1 MNIEMYKIKEFDEA
15 VMVPCSLCA
24 ERGVIAADCG
34 KCGGKG
40 VHKKTIHPYRI
51 CRRTVTIIKI
61 DRDSKTS
68 NLRYWTSSS
77 EYFPEERK
85 LVHFTEED
93 AQEEC
98 TRRNKV
104 MGLETIL
111 STLENNKVKKG
122 K

>member
-15 VMVPCSLCA
+15 VTVPCSLCA
-24 ERGVIAADCG
+24 DKGIIDQSCNRCN
-34 KCGGKG
+34 GKG
-40 VHKKTIHPYRI
+40 VHKRTIHPYRI

-77 EYFPEERK
+77 EYFPEEQK

-98 TRRNKV
+98 KRRNKV
-104 MGLETIL
+104 LGLDAIL
-111 STLENNKVKKG
+111 DILENNKVKKG
-122 K
+122 N